1 MMHAVIMAGG
11 SGTRLWPRSRKNC
24 PKQFHSLTSDR
35 SLLQETVTRLEPLV
49 DAQHTY
55 VIANKT
61 HMRSIKEQLGNLPDC
76 NIISE
81 PTAKNTAPAVA
92 VMAAILYE
100 KDPDAIML
108 VLPADHF
115 IAKAEDFRNLLQL
128 AEEIIKEDDFLLTLG
143 IKPTY
148 PETGYGYI
156 EIASEYKEVGDDKV
170 FWVKSFKEK
179 PDMETAQ
186 HYVTSWRYVWN
197 SGMFMW
203 KASTILKRFE
213 ELAPEIYEGLE
224 PFRKAIGTPKE
235 ASELAK
241 AYKSFSSISVDYA
254 ILEKSDKVLV
264 IPADIGWSDIGSWSA
279 LHELLSFDGETNVV
293 VGRHVGM
300 DTHNCLIHGGSR
312 LIATVGL
319 DNMVIV
325 DTEDVLLIVPKG
337 RSQEVK
343 KLLDKLQRQ
352 GRTEYL

>member
-1 MMHAVIMAGG
+1 MMYAVIMAGG
-11 SGTRLWPRSRKNC
+11 SGTRLWPRSRKAC

-35 SLLQETVTRLEPLV
+35 SLLQETVTRLEPSI
-49 DAQHTY
+49 DAEHTY

-61 HMRSIKEQLGNLPDC
+61 HQRPIKDQLVGLPDS
-76 NIISE
+76 NIVAE
-81 PTAKNTAPAVA
+81 PTAKNTAPAVGI
-92 VMAAILYE
+92 MAAILYE
-100 KDPDAIML
+100 KDPNAIML

-115 IAKAEDFRNLLQL
+115 IAKADEFRSLLKL
-128 AEEIIKEDDFLLTLG
+128 VEEVISEDDFLLTLG

-156 EIASEYKEVGDDKV
+156 EIAGEYKEVGDDKV

-179 PDMETAQ
+179 PDVETAQ
-186 HYVTSWRYVWN
+186 KYVASWRYVWN
-197 SGMFMW
+197 SGMFAW

-213 ELAPEIYEGLE
+213 QHAPEIYEGLE
-224 PFRKAIGTPKE
+224 QFRKAIGTPKE
-235 ASELAK
+235 AEELAK
-241 AYKSFSSISVDYA
+241 VYKKLPSISVDYA
-254 ILEKSDKVLV
+254 ILEKSERVLV
-264 IPADIGWSDIGSWSA
+264 IPTDIGWSDIGSWSA

-293 VGRHVGM
+293 VGRHIGL

-319 DNMVIV
+319 DNMIIV

-337 RSQEVK
+337 RAQEVK

-352 GRTEYL
+352 GKTEYL